1 MALEIKEGESAAA
14 FARRVFRTVFEEDVH
29 RLLSMVAARPLAPPH
44 ALPRTP
50 THPHARPRTVTHA
63 HAP

>member
-29 RLLSMVAARPLAPPH
+29 RLLSMVPARPLAPPH
-44 ALPRTP
+44 APPRTL
-50 THPHARPRTVTHA
+50 HAPSRTLTHA